1 MLSDDDLVSPFPWRP
16 SRLLLERLVLLGLL
30 LALFALKLLHV
41 AHEPAYGPDA
51 SYYHDI
57 AAHVRDGDGLVTDVS
72 LFNAGFT
79 TFPHST
85 AVYPLWPL
93 VLGLT
98 ARVVPLDLAATWLPT
113 IFYFAG
119 ILLAY
124 RLARRLAPGPLFP
137 ETWPVLH
144 AGHLAA
150 VVYGLTNAMFLD
162 TTRPFTEGLGY
173 LLTMI
178 ALTRAEAMFRA
189 PAAWRGLELG
199 LWLGLI
205 VLTRSQLLLVALA
218 VFGTF
223 VWAILRLDW
232 RRWLAPAL
240 ACLLGF
246 AALLGVQLAHLA
258 SFADAPRLAY
268 LLRFDLVRDPSEL
281 APLQVMVET
290 TGPLAWLLDRAAGL
304 PVAFGTGEMSYFHCF
319 GVFSA
324 ALLLSVPFLLLDVRQ
339 AVQRRRL
346 GLWRWLHEP
355 ANLFTLCFALL
366 AIGGLLSLHTIHK
379 ALFTPWNFGTRH
391 ALTAGFAIFAAILY
405 LSRRPVLGR
414 VIALFIVFAGA
425 CLAFYRIDRG
435 IQRTS
440 HERVSWTTA
449 YNRPIVEWLR
459 ERAAV
464 EPGLVVVGPDIEV
477 QKLARFTDGVG
488 YHWLYRTTTW
498 EELDYL
504 FRERGAKYLLLRDD
518 RVGPLRIGREA
529 KRFSRS
535 FTTVAR
541 DLSGFTVFRRRRLGD
556 PGGQW
561 PTPSARP
568 DNHDE

>member
-1 MLSDDDLVSPFPWRP
+1 M
-16 SRLLLERLVLLGLL
+16 
-30 LALFALKLLHV
+30 
-41 AHEPAYGPDA
+41 
-51 SYYHDI
+51 
-57 AAHVRDGDGLVTDVS
+57 
-72 LFNAGFT
+72 
-79 TFPHST
+79 
-85 AVYPLWPL
+85 
-93 VLGLT
+93 LGLT

-223 VWAILRLDW
+223 VWAIIRLDW

-290 TGPLAWLLDRAAGL
+290 TGPLSWLLDRAAGL

-391 ALTAGFAIFAAILY
+391 GLTAGFAIFAAILY

-414 VIALFIVFAGA
+414 VIALFLVCAGA
-425 CLAFYRIDRG
+425 FYGFWRIDRK
-435 IQRTS
+435 IHDTS
-440 HERVSWTTA
+440 PERVTWSA
-449 YNRPIVEWLR
+449 AHNQPIARWLH
-459 ERAAV
+459 ERAAA
-464 EPGLVVVGPDIEV
+464 ERGLVVVGPDIEV
-477 QKLARFTDGVG
+477 QKLARFTNGVG
-488 YHWLYRTTTW
+488 YHWIYRTTTW
-498 EELDYL
+498 DELDYL
-504 FRERGAKYLLLRDD
+504 FRERGARYLLIRVDRARKLR
-518 RVGPLRIGREA
+518 LGRDKARFARTFTEEA
-529 KRFSRS
+529 S
-535 FTTVAR
+535 
-541 DLSGFTVFRRRRLGD
+541 DLSGFTIFRPRRPGD
-556 PGGQW
+556 PRASW
-561 PTPSARP
+561 PEAPTATAHPAAP
-568 DNHDE
+568 DDN